1 MRRRRLVSLAGA
13 GLPVLLGG
21 CLGGNRDASPAP
33 TPPETTDGR
42 TRTSETESVSVTT
55 DDADDSPESRTEPPA
70 YDCEETDRPEPDPPD
85 DEDAIGPATY
95 PDRPES
101 LTDDERMV
109 QYVEAYE
116 AAYRRNSLVAKY
128 WNSLVR
134 FNLSVSETW
143 TYDGPDDAAVVR
155 LQYQYSDE
163 VETRDGVMVGDS
175 PTIFV
180 SYYVDA
186 SVVIRAERTGL
197 REDESELRPDDALD
211 PDPWK
216 LGEPLECFE

>member
-1 MRRRRLVSLAGA
+1 MRRRRLVSLAGG

-21 CLGGNRDASPAP
+21 CLDGVWEGGGPGLLSSERSE
-33 TPPETTDGR
+33 PPE
-42 TRTSETESVSVTT
+42 
-55 DDADDSPESRTEPPA
+55 
-70 YDCEETDRPEPDPPD
+70 YDCEEADRPEPDPPD

-116 AAYRRNSLVAKY
+116 EAYRRNSLVAKY

-134 FNLSVSETW
+134 FGMSVSETW
-143 TYDGPDDAAVVR
+143 TYDDPDDAAVVR
-155 LQYQYSDE
+155 LQYRYSEE

-175 PTIFV
+175 ATIFV

-197 REDESELRPDDALD
+197 REDESELRPNDAFD
-211 PDPWK
+211 PDPWEQ
-216 LGEPLECFE
+216 GEPLECFE